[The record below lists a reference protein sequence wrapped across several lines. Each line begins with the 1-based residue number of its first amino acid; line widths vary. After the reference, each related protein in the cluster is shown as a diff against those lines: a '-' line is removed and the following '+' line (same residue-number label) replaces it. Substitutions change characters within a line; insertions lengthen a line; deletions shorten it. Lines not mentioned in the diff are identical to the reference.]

1 MAIDIGRRRLL
12 AAFGGAAVV
21 WPLAARAQQPIKVWR
36 VGYLATASRQA
47 VSNLYAR
54 FIQGMHELGHVEG
67 SDFVVDLR
75 SAEGSYDRLSG
86 LAAELVDLKADVLL
100 AGTIP
105 AVRALQGA
113 TTHVPIVMAYSTDP
127 VGNALVA
134 SLGHP
139 GGNTTGLASSSD
151 DTAPKQL
158 ELLTMTKPHLERV
171 GLLGNPNSGT
181 SLAVRKSIEAVTRK
195 TGMSVVPVEARSPEE
210 IDRAFAMLT
219 AAKAQ
224 AVIATGDAVF
234 FQERKR
240 ITELA
245 LRSLL
250 PSMFSQREYVVAG
263 GLMSYGENLADFFY
277 RAAFFVDKIFK
288 GVKPADLP
296 IEQPTRFHLVIN
308 SKTAS
313 ALGLTIPSQLNMFA
327 DEVIE

>member
-1 MAIDIGRRRLL
+1 
-12 AAFGGAAVV
+12 
-21 WPLAARAQQPIKVWR
+21 
-36 VGYLATASRQA
+36 
-47 VSNLYAR
+47 
-54 FIQGMHELGHVEG
+54 MHELGYVEG

-75 SAEGSYDRLSG
+75 SAEGSYERLSG
-86 LAAELVDLKADVLL
+86 LAAELVDLKVDVLL

-127 VGNALVA
+127 VGNALVS

-158 ELLTMTKPHLERV
+158 ELLTMITPHLDRV

-181 SLAVRKSIEAVTRK
+181 SLAVRKSIEAVARK
-195 TGMSVVPVEARSPEE
+195 TGMSVVPVEASSPEE
-210 IDRAFAMLT
+210 IDKAFATLT
-219 AAKAQ
+219 AARAQ

-234 FQERKR
+234 FEERKR
-240 ITELA
+240 LTELA

-250 PSMFSQREYVVAG
+250 PSMFSQREYVIAG

-296 IEQPTRFHLVIN
+296 IEQPTQFHLVIN
-308 SKTAS
+308 GKTAS